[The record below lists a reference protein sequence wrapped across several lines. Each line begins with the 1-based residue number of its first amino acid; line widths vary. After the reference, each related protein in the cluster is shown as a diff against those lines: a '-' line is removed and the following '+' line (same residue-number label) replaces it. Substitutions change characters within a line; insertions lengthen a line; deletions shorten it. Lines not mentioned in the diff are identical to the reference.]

1 MRHAHEI
8 EGPKRT
14 SRPLWHSHR
23 IPARTRLATRTG
35 SPIALPE
42 NMGSTIARKS
52 VPLRSDSP
60 THRGDRLPVSAG
72 RLRTIWHHHGL
83 SIALLALFLVS
94 MVGQTWAGWYA
105 YNEEQRSHHQPSVTL
120 AGYLTTGHFGEATF
134 ENWESEFLQMAFYV
148 LLTAWLFQIGS
159 SESKRPDVVELVDLD
174 PRDSPT
180 KERAP
185 WPVRKGGIVL
195 TLYENSLSIA
205 FALLFLVSF
214 ALHARTGLEAFNQ
227 ERMSHGETAIGLWDF
242 AGSSQFWFESFQNW
256 QSEFLSLAA
265 MVGFTIVLRQRGSP
279 ESKPVDAPYFET
291 GD

>member
-1 MRHAHEI
+1 
-8 EGPKRT
+8 
-14 SRPLWHSHR
+14 
-23 IPARTRLATRTG
+23 
-35 SPIALPE
+35 
-42 NMGSTIARKS
+42 MGSTIARKS
-52 VPLRSDSP
+52 VPLRRDSP
-60 THRGDRLPVSAG
+60 THLGDRLPVSAG

-105 YNEEQRSHHQPSVTL
+105 YNEEQRSHQQPSVTL

-174 PRDSPT
+174 PRESPS
-180 KERAP
+180 KDKAP
-185 WPVRKGGIVL
+185 WPVRRGGVVL
-195 TLYENSLSIA
+195 TLYENSLSIT
-205 FALLFLVSF
+205 FAALFLVSF
-214 ALHARTGLEAFNQ
+214 ALHARTGLDAFNE

-242 AGSSQFWFESFQNW
+242 ARSSQFWFESFQNW

-265 MVGFTIVLRQRGSP
+265 MVGFTICLRQRGSP